1 MELTFKNQC
10 FDFLKRYGYQLTQ
23 EDSEYCITYVGNNN
37 KVIVI
42 YSEYSKELYC
52 QFEDIRSLKSFS
64 LQDALCYQCY
74 NDFKGLYQ
82 ISKNEDLYKGLL
94 YLSNVIEK
102 VYLAIDIS
110 NVAAFNNIYDYTV
123 EKRNKA
129 LSYYYIKE
137 ELKKADSFFE
147 KKRFFEARKLYK
159 KNREYLSQVQL
170 KKLLICGNNIYSEK
184 TE

>member
-110 NVAAFNNIYDYTV
+110 NVAAFNNIYDYTIT
-123 EKRNKA
+123 KRNKA
-129 LSYYYIKE
+129 LEVYYAKE
-137 ELKKADSFFE
+137 DIKKADSFWKNNNYIE
-147 KKRFFEARKLYK
+147 AKRLYM
-159 KNREYLSQVQL
+159 KNIGYLSKVQL
-170 KKLLICGNNIYSEK
+170 KKLEICNNKISSE
-184 TE
+184 